1 MAVTKV
7 VGYPWTLPP
16 TVTKE
21 DELRRF
27 VSLGLLGL
35 SVLLLAVGIVQRTVL
50 APPSTHTESIIFDQ
64 PASLTLLDSS
74 DVNTISR
81 KQFYS
86 VTGGAEGLVYSDP
99 SDTTSTLIEASSTR
113 VVVAYGRTPDVM
125 AWIDGATYQR
135 VSLVPE
141 TGALQSTVI
150 VGTDARVP
158 DPAQSDMWE
167 SVVVSDQYLETSVI
181 LPDDYT
187 LVIATD
193 GQLPAPASFSL
204 TWQIPVDITVP
215 TAFISAGLGVG
226 AIGIAM
232 YLWALFQDRRR
243 RRHRQ
248 GRMPRAPRGPRWRP
262 RSVFP
267 AMPRGQRV
275 RKFVVALALVPAVMS
290 GCSSPGATVT
300 PTPVESTEPIEMPY
314 VAVTEK
320 QFERIIASA
329 AKTMAEADETRDENL
344 AATRLA
350 GAALKFRSIAY
361 RLRAASPDL
370 GDFFTIPSGPVRL
383 VLPQQTEAWPRS
395 VFAIVDDADNPDSP
409 SVALTL
415 VQDSPRDNY
424 KITYAV
430 SLEPSVVIPEVASAQ
445 LGAAQLAPD
454 TDLLAKSPMAVINEY
469 GDVIINGT
477 DSQFAASFAADT
489 LQEQVGAAAKAARA
503 TELGASAK
511 FSWKEDVGSFAPF
524 VLATSDAGA
533 LVAMTFVE
541 SETVRPKQQG
551 SAISTSG
558 AVKVLSGKSNSVTG
572 VTAQYEYQVLFYVP
586 QIGSAEPVRLLG
598 YSYSLVRAFALPN
611 S

>member
-1 MAVTKV
+1 MAVVQV

-27 VSLGLLGL
+27 VSLVLLGL
-35 SVLLLAVGIVQRTVL
+35 SVILLAVGIVQRTVL
-50 APPSTHTESIIFDQ
+50 APPSTHTESIAIDQ
-64 PASLTLLDSS
+64 PASLTLLDAS
-74 DVNTISR
+74 DVNTVSR

-86 VTGGAEGLVYSDP
+86 VTGGAEGLTYSDP
-99 SDTTSTLIEASSTR
+99 TDTTSELVEASSTR
-113 VVVAYGRTPDVM
+113 VVVAYGRTRDVM

-135 VSLVPE
+135 VSVVAD
-141 TGALQSTVI
+141 TGALESTVT
-150 VGTDARVP
+150 VGAEARVP
-158 DPAQSDMWE
+158 DPAASDIWE
-167 SVVVSDQYLETSVI
+167 SVVVSDDYLETSVV

-204 TWQIPVDITVP
+204 TWTIPVDVTVP
-215 TAFISAGLGVG
+215 TAFITIGLGIG
-226 AIGIAM
+226 SIGIGI
-232 YLWALFQDRRR
+232 YVWTLFQERRR

-267 AMPRGQRV
+267 TMPRGRRV
-275 RKFVVALALVPAVMS
+275 RRFVVAMALVPAVMS
-290 GCSSPGATVT
+290 GCSAPGTDAT
-300 PTPVESTEPIEMPY
+300 PTPIESTEPAEMPY

-320 QFERIIASA
+320 QFDRIIAA
-329 AKTMAEADETRDENL
+329 ASQTMATADETRDENL

-395 VFAIVDDADNPDSP
+395 VFAIVDDASNPDSP

-469 GDVIINGT
+469 GDVMLKGA
-477 DSQFAASFAADT
+477 DSEFAASFAADT

-533 LVAMTFVE
+533 LVVMTFIE
-541 SETVRPKQQG
+541 SETVKPKQQG
-551 SAISTSG
+551 AAISTSG

-598 YSYSLVRAFALPN
+598 YSYSLVKAFALPT